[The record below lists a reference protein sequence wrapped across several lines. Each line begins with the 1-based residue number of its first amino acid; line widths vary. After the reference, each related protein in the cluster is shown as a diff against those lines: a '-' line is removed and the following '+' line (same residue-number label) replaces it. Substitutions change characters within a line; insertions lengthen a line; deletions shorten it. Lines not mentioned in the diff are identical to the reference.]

1 GDLKKGFSN
10 GYVAKYDSTAKMI
23 DNLEEK
29 ARKSDTRIKIA
40 YNLFNLQTQ
49 KKE

>member
-1 GDLKKGFSN
+1 
-10 GYVAKYDSTAKMI
+10 MI